1 MRKAVAVLSAV
12 LLLALTGCNNGASPE
27 SSDESSSVPTQQSS
41 DTESEPISSEPP
53 ESSDA
58 SEISDSAEDNSD
70 TQTVTGS
77 NGETIE
83 LRGTPREPVSEFS
96 YEKFS
101 ERWRINIMQGSENKL
116 VELLDGLG
124 KPEVKEV
131 YINARAILDGFY
143 ADGYSLSGEN
153 VALIAIEK
161 ENGFADYFEETQ
173 FTYDSFIKE
182 MHGIFGEQVTEDI
195 LENHPLFYEYDGRL
209 WQRSAYPGCSPY
221 SMKYELVQNLDDIVE
236 FNSRIYYRDG
246 MLMEEYD
253 PEKAETYRKMIIS
266 NRIVKTPDGWRVEN
280 CQMFSDISALPG
292 EENVNTFDSVAE

>member
-1 MRKAVAVLSAV
+1 MRKAIAVLSAV

-27 SSDESSSVPTQQSS
+27 SLDESSSVPTQQSS

-53 ESSDA
+53 ESSDV
-58 SEISDSAEDNSD
+58 SEVSDSAEDKSD
-70 TQTVTGS
+70 TQIVTGS

-116 VELLDGLG
+116 VGLLDGLG

-131 YINARAILDGFY
+131 YIKARAILDGFY
-143 ADGYSLSGEN
+143 ADGYAAENAAHITVNKESGFSDGYDET
-153 VALIAIEK
+153 
-161 ENGFADYFEETQ
+161 GFI
-173 FTYDSFIKE
+173 YDSFIEE
-182 MHGIFGEQVTEDI
+182 MHSIFGERVTEDI
-195 LENHPLFYEYDGRL
+195 LAQHPLFYEYDGRL
-209 WQRSAYPGCSPY
+209 WQTDAYPGASVY
-221 SMKYELVQNLDDIVE
+221 TVKYELVQNLDDVVE
-236 FNSRIYYRDG
+236 FNSRIYYLDDIPDYEFDAG
-246 MLMEEYD
+246 
-253 PEKAETYRKMIIS
+253 KAETYRRRIIS

-292 EENVNTFDSVAE
+292 EENVNNFDRVAE